1 MTRILTAALL
11 AAAALAA
18 AAPAQAAGMTN
29 GWENITM
36 TQEQCVTAA
45 ATAVERAGFQMQ
57 RDANGAWG
65 FRPNDGVTI
74 RCVAQRQ
81 LASFFVYVGQG
92 QAPEARA
99 LLDQL
104 RNAFNAASPPRTTPA
119 R

>member
-1 MTRILTAALL
+1 MMRILM
-11 AAAALAA
+11 AALACGA
-18 AAPAQAAGMTN
+18 ALALPAQARAAGMNN

-36 TQEQCVTAA
+36 TQDQCVTAA

-65 FRPNDGVTI
+65 YRTHDGVTI

-81 LASFFVYVGQG
+81 LAMFFIYVGQG
-92 QAPEARA
+92 GAPEARA
-99 LLDQL
+99 LHDQL